1 MAVESV
7 DFIPVGKEIESLL
20 NEFNPSAT
28 QANTQNFAAWLQT
41 EMGHINHQI
50 NEAELQVQRLAVGE
64 TDNLHQVM
72 SSLSKAKLGFELG
85 LQVRNKL
92 LEGYQ
97 EIMRMQV

>member
-7 DFIPVGKEIESLL
+7 GFIPAGTEIESLL
-20 NEFNPSAT
+20 GEVTSSS
-28 QANTQNFAAWLQT
+28 NTQGFASFLQA

-64 TDNLHQVM
+64 ADNLHQVM
-72 SSLSKAKLGFELG
+72 TSLEKAKLGFELG